1 MSVFLKLTRKV
12 NDTPVLKKHH
22 TGAIHSFHS
31 LVKWYWYGLKKQK
44 NAFCFKHLF
53 YFQRF
58 QKCCGETEH
67 CQKRI
72 YEDQLLGLGRTRSLE
87 SWDMAHIESCGNML
101 TL

>member
-22 TGAIHSFHS
+22 TGGHPFIS
-31 LVKWYWYGLKKQK
+31 LSGQVVFMGLKNKK

-67 CQKRI
+67 CQKQI